1 MAQFQ
6 SICTTLATNNLITER
21 SYHKMDAYSPTIV
34 KETASKI
41 DLLRCEKGLSIRRL
55 ASKAGVS
62 KTTLLDII
70 QAKKIPNIYTLYN
83 ISKALCISL
92 SDLFNEDDTVLQ
104 LRGKEAIVIKI
115 FREISPM
122 SQDTLI
128 KVLKCMK

>member
-1 MAQFQ
+1 
-6 SICTTLATNNLITER
+6 
-21 SYHKMDAYSPTIV
+21 MDAYSPTIV

-41 DLLRCEKGLSIRRL
+41 DLLRCEKGLSIRTL

-104 LRGKEAIVIKI
+104 LRGKEAIVIKL